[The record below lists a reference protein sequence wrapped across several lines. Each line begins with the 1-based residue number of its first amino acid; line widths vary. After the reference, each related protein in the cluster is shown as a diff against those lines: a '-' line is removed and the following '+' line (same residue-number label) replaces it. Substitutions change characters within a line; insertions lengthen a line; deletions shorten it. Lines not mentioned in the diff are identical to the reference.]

1 MKLKYYL
8 RGLGIG
14 IAVTTLI
21 LSLANLNKNT
31 MTDAEIIEK
40 AKTLGMVMAYEEG
53 VLDESDT
60 DNQIEEVNPEEEM
73 NREEVQEKDSEDL
86 SEEIADAS
94 EIDVAPE
101 SNIEDTNK
109 EEQNKAN
116 EETETSTEAAP
127 NEKRDENEIKESE
140 NQTDDEQGTQLQ
152 ETGKTVVITVNGG
165 DGSDAVA
172 RKLEAAGVIKD
183 AKAFDLFLCQ
193 KGYDKRLCTGS
204 HTIIIGDD
212 DEAIAQKLMK
222 KG

>member
-53 VLDESDT
+53 VLEESDT
-60 DNQIEEVNPEEEM
+60 DNQIEEGNPEEEM

-86 SEEIADAS
+86 SEETVTS
-94 EIDVAPE
+94 NEEAP
-101 SNIEDTNK
+101 K
-109 EEQNKAN
+109 EEQ
-116 EETETSTEAAP
+116 
-127 NEKRDENEIKESE
+127 DENETLESE
-140 NQTDDEQGTQLQ
+140 NQTDDEEGKQLQ
-152 ETGKTVVITVNGG
+152 NTEKTVVITVNGG